1 MCDQEGAHKRVP
13 QKSQGSASW
22 SLVWLVRD
30 SQGVLPPRGFGAVLD
45 GCHGGTLSLHVLVES
60 QSIEETLRV
69 TTSTD
74 ELEVK
79 VLPHMA
85 ESHVGVLINNSTV
98 GTEGKLPVPPSEV
111 KRLPHEALMQM
122 EVRQQELL
130 VCAHTELGG
139 TMAIKLGAPWLVK
152 EDSTA
157 GRYFCKP
164 S

>member
-1 MCDQEGAHKRVP
+1 MAVMEG
-13 QKSQGSASW
+13 
-22 SLVWLVRD
+22 
-30 SQGVLPPRGFGAVLD
+30 
-45 GCHGGTLSLHVLVES
+45 HVCVQS

-85 ESHVGVLINNSTV
+85 ESRVGVLVNNSTV

-111 KRLPHEALMQM
+111 KQLLHKAPMPM

-130 VCAHTELGG
+130 ICAHMELRGHNGCQAWHTLACKGG
-139 TMAIKLGAPWLVK
+139 
-152 EDSTA
+152 
-157 GRYFCKP
+157 
-164 S
+164 

>member
-1 MCDQEGAHKRVP
+1 MLV
-13 QKSQGSASW
+13 QG
-22 SLVWLVRD
+22 
-30 SQGVLPPRGFGAVLD
+30 
-45 GCHGGTLSLHVLVES
+45 

-85 ESHVGVLINNSTV
+85 EGCVRVLVNNSTV
-98 GTEGKLPVPPSEV
+98 GTESKLSVPPSKV
-111 KRLPHEALMQM
+111 KQLPHEALMLV
-122 EVRQQELL
+122 EVQQKELL
-130 VCAHTELGG
+130 VCTHTELRG
-139 TMAIKLGAPWLVK
+139 TTAVKLGVPWLVK